1 VGRGALPGV
10 PRPKYGV
17 EYERDADAFGT
28 VLCAL
33 IVVAGRLMLP
43 SGGRGTDRMGEVEAI
58 VPPDLAVVAVAGS
71 DSDLTPL
78 CGGRGTKRP
87 AGAGIDLALVDGPSG
102 ARLGAGVAVLWAG
115 AGIVLGLA
123 ELAGGL
129 ILLTVGRDATAADG
143 LAAGKPAFGPSM
155 LSRVGETFGRLMLAL
170 DKFRK
175 ALGEVRAAFAAT
187 GNPRSRVFRETA
199 VSPPVLA

>member
-1 VGRGALPGV
+1 VGRGALLAV

-17 EYERDADAFGT
+17 EYERDDDVFGR

-33 IVVAGRLMLP
+33 IVVAGRPTLP

-58 VPPDLAVVAVAGS
+58 VPPDLAVVPVAGS

-102 ARLGAGVAVLWAG
+102 ARLGAGVAVL
-115 AGIVLGLA
+115 
-123 ELAGGL
+123 
-129 ILLTVGRDATAADG
+129 
-143 LAAGKPAFGPSM
+143 
-155 LSRVGETFGRLMLAL
+155 
-170 DKFRK
+170 
-175 ALGEVRAAFAAT
+175 
-187 GNPRSRVFRETA
+187 
-199 VSPPVLA
+199 

>member
-17 EYERDADAFGT
+17 EYERDADVFGT

-33 IVVAGRLMLP
+33 IVAGRLMLP
-43 SGGRGTDRMGEVEAI
+43 AGGRGTDRMGEVEAI

-123 ELAGGL
+123 ELAGGV

>member
-1 VGRGALPGV
+1 VGRGALPDV

-33 IVVAGRLMLP
+33 IVAGRLMLP

-58 VPPDLAVVAVAGS
+58 VPLDLGVVAVAGS

-123 ELAGGL
+123 ELAGGV

>member
-1 VGRGALPGV
+1 MGRGALPRV

-17 EYERDADAFGT
+17 EYERDADVFGT

-33 IVVAGRLMLP
+33 IVAGRLMLP

-58 VPPDLAVVAVAGS
+58 VVPPDLAVVAVAGS

-102 ARLGAGVAVLWAG
+102 ARLGAGVAVL
-115 AGIVLGLA
+115 
-123 ELAGGL
+123 
-129 ILLTVGRDATAADG
+129 
-143 LAAGKPAFGPSM
+143 
-155 LSRVGETFGRLMLAL
+155 
-170 DKFRK
+170 
-175 ALGEVRAAFAAT
+175 
-187 GNPRSRVFRETA
+187 
-199 VSPPVLA
+199 

>member
-1 VGRGALPGV
+1 
-10 PRPKYGV
+10 
-17 EYERDADAFGT
+17 
-28 VLCAL
+28 
-33 IVVAGRLMLP
+33 
-43 SGGRGTDRMGEVEAI
+43 MGEVEAI
-58 VPPDLAVVAVAGS
+58 VPPDLAVVPVAGS

-123 ELAGGL
+123 ELAGGV

>member
-33 IVVAGRLMLP
+33 IVAGRLMLP

-58 VPPDLAVVAVAGS
+58 VVPPDLAVVAVAGS

-102 ARLGAGVAVLWAG
+102 ARLGAGVAVL
-115 AGIVLGLA
+115 
-123 ELAGGL
+123 
-129 ILLTVGRDATAADG
+129 
-143 LAAGKPAFGPSM
+143 
-155 LSRVGETFGRLMLAL
+155 
-170 DKFRK
+170 
-175 ALGEVRAAFAAT
+175 
-187 GNPRSRVFRETA
+187 
-199 VSPPVLA
+199 